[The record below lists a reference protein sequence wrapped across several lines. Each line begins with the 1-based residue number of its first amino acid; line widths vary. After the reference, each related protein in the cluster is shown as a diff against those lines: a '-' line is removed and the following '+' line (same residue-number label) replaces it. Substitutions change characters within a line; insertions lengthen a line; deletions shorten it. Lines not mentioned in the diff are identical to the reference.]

1 MYKVFLKSKTII
13 ITDKVFFLANP
24 GDNTMILYE
33 PEVKKLQ
40 HVFEKLE
47 NSQNYSRLIIFTN
60 HLEKYFSSFYSS
72 MKIITAAGGIV
83 MNPEEKVLLIFRRGV
98 WDLPKGKIDHG
109 ESDEQAAI
117 REVKEETGLQTLEIH
132 QRLNPTFHLYQISN
146 EWILKETHWFL
157 MSNPGNEETVP
168 QAIENIT
175 SVEWRD
181 KQNLAEIESNTYLSV
196 WNLLCENF
204 VIEPYIKDIK

>member
-1 MYKVFLKSKTII
+1 
-13 ITDKVFFLANP
+13 
-24 GDNTMILYE
+24 
-33 PEVKKLQ
+33 
-40 HVFEKLE
+40 
-47 NSQNYSRLIIFTN
+47 
-60 HLEKYFSSFYSS
+60 
-72 MKIITAAGGIV
+72 